1 MSFES
6 EPGTLPRVSE
16 VSELRGYVE
25 RPGLHTMRKPW
36 RVFHP
41 VYRMAFYLWWH
52 GYIRMP
58 WMQIYPTPWGIDA
71 LKQYDQ
77 QKREEQRI
85 RENE

>member
-1 MSFES
+1 
-6 EPGTLPRVSE
+6 
-16 VSELRGYVE
+16 
-25 RPGLHTMRKPW
+25 
-36 RVFHP
+36 
-41 VYRMAFYLWWH
+41 MAFYLWWH